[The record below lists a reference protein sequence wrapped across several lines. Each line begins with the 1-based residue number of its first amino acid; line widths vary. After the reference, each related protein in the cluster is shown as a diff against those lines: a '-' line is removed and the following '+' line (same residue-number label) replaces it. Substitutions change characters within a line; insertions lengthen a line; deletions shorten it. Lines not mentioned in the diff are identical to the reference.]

1 MITRDLRIREISV
14 CCVYQQRETRMT
26 NQAAREVFNQ
36 VIANEAD
43 ADKIARLEVCREYF
57 TNPTF
62 RKALQDRLWENR
74 K

>member
-1 MITRDLRIREISV
+1 
-14 CCVYQQRETRMT
+14 MT

-36 VIANEAD
+36 VIANLTD
-43 ADKIARLEVCREYF
+43 ADQIAKIELAREYF

-62 RKALQDRLWENR
+62 AKALADHLWEAQ